1 MIEASRYEEIK
12 RTVERDL
19 DEKIK
24 RSEEVKAH
32 VQAIASLKSHITVA
46 LKDAGHE
53 HTAKFIESE
62 INDLV
67 TRILMAKP

>member
-1 MIEASRYEEIK
+1 MADVDAK
-12 RTVERDL
+12 RAVERDL

-24 RSEEVKAH
+24 SVEGVKAQ
-32 VQAIASLKSHITVA
+32 VQAIASLKAHITAA
-46 LKDAGHE
+46 LKDAGHD